1 MLNLRKIAITG
12 GLAAGKTS
20 VCQILRN
27 LGAHVISADAI
38 VHRLLSPTS
47 ELHDKVVE
55 LLGSDILDGQRID
68 RAKVAKKVFRDPAKL
83 VQLEKLLHP
92 AVRKEIELDYQQAQ
106 KTNPNSL
113 FVAEIPL
120 LFESANED
128 FFDAVV
134 AVIAPENLAR
144 ARFSALS
151 GKGDDEFNLRSE
163 RQLPAELKAKR
174 AHYTIV
180 NDSTLAELEKKVK
193 DLYPTLKE
201 LHIQ

>member
-20 VCQILRN
+20 VCQILRS

-38 VHRLLSPTS
+38 VHRLLSPSS

-68 RAKVAKKVFRDPAKL
+68 RAKVAKKVFGDPAKL
-83 VQLEKLLHP
+83 QQLEKLLFP
-92 AVRKEIELDYQQAQ
+92 AVRKEIELDYRQAQ
-106 KTNPNSL
+106 RNNPDSL

-120 LFESANED
+120 LFESSNED

-134 AVIAPENLAR
+134 AVIAPENLCR
-144 ARFSALS
+144 ARFSATS
-151 GKGDDEFNLRSE
+151 GYGSDEFLLRSS
-163 RQLPAELKAKR
+163 RQLPAEVKAQK
-174 AHYTIV
+174 AHYTII
-180 NDSTLAELEKKVK
+180 NDSTLVELEKKVK

-201 LHIQ
+201 LHFQ